1 LVLSLYRIEGMASKP
16 VREKVSVHNLE
27 GKPIRLVSL
36 PKVYNAPVRQ
46 DLVNRIHTEVR
57 KNNRMPHGVSEK
69 AGHQTSAESWGT
81 GRAVA
86 RIPRVR
92 GGGTHRSGQGAFG
105 NMCRGGHMFGAKKV
119 WRRIHRKV
127 NVREKRYAVVS
138 AIAASGSPGIVMAK
152 GHQINRIREVPLV
165 VEDKIEALKK
175 TKDAVAFLKKH
186 KAWPDIVRVYK
197 SKHNRP
203 GKGKRR
209 NRRKVMGK
217 GPLVIYAK
225 NEGVT
230 LAFRNIPGVDT
241 ICVDK
246 LNILRLAPGGRVGR
260 FCIWSEG
267 AFKMLDSLYGT
278 YFKKS
283 EMKKDYNLPKP
294 IMTSAD
300 FMQIIKDEN
309 IKRHLKAP
317 KFHRRFSKIK
327 LNPLKNEK
335 QLFRLNPYAAVEK
348 DLARAVQ
355 AEGIKKKQEK
365 LKRLAQ
371 RESLAKRKLNSAVAN
386 KAMKRKAAKE
396 KELKRH
402 QKAYKVMKKFNEKT
416 RKPRK
421 LPEDKIIQTK
431 EEKLAYRK
439 KKVEEYRA
447 KAKARKAAA
456 KSK

>member
-1 LVLSLYRIEGMASKP
+1 MGIVELAMASKP

-165 VEDKIEALKK
+165 VEDKLESIKK
-175 TKDAVAFLKKH
+175 TKDAVTFLKKH
-186 KAWPDIVRVYK
+186 KAWSDIVRVYK
-197 SKHNRP
+197 SRHNRA
-203 GKGKRR
+203 GKGKLR
-209 NRRKVMGK
+209 NRRKVQRK

-246 LNILRLAPGGRVGR
+246 LNLLRIAPGGRVGR

-267 AFKMLDSLYGT
+267 AFKMLDKLYGT
-278 YFKKS
+278 YHQKS
-283 EMKKDYNLPKP
+283 ELKKNYNLPKP

-300 FMQIIKDEN
+300 FMEIIRDEN
-309 IKRHLKAP
+309 IRKHLKAP
-317 KFHRRFSKIK
+317 RYRRHFSSIK

-335 QLFRLNPYAAVEK
+335 QLVKLNPYSVVEK
-348 DLARAVQ
+348 DLARARQ
-355 AEGIKKKQEK
+355 AEGLKRKQEK
-365 LKRLAQ
+365 VKRLAQ
-371 RESLAKRKLNSAVAN
+371 RESLAKRKLLTEVAN
-386 KAMKRKAAKE
+386 KAAKRRNAKL
-396 KELKRH
+396 KQLKRH
-402 QKAYKVMKKFNEKT
+402 QKAYKVMTKFMEKT
-416 RKPRK
+416 RAPRK
-421 LPEDKIIQTK
+421 MAEDKTIQTA
-431 EEKLAYRK
+431 EEKK
-439 KKVEEYRA
+439 EYRQ
-447 KAKARKAAA
+447 RRPQN
-456 KSK
+456 S

>member
-1 LVLSLYRIEGMASKP
+1 MGIVELAMASKP

-57 KNNRMPHGVSEK
+57 KNSRMPHGVSPK

-127 NVREKRYAVVS
+127 NIREKRYAVVS
-138 AIAASGSPGIVMAK
+138 AIAASGSPALVMAK
-152 GHQINRIREVPLV
+152 GHQINSIREVPLV
-165 VEDKIEALKK
+165 VEDKLESIKK
-175 TKDAVAFLKKH
+175 TKDAVTFLKKH
-186 KAWPDIVRVYK
+186 KAWSDIVRVYK
-197 SKHNRP
+197 SRHNRA
-203 GKGKRR
+203 GKGKLR
-209 NRRKVMGK
+209 NRRKVQRK
-217 GPLVIYAK
+217 GPLIIYAK

-230 LAFRNIPGVDT
+230 LAFSNIPGVDT

-246 LNILRLAPGGRVGR
+246 LNLLRIAPGGRVGR

-335 QLFRLNPYAAVEK
+335 QLVKLNPYSVVEK
-348 DLARAVQ
+348 DLARARQ
-355 AEGIKKKQEK
+355 AEGLKRKQEK

-447 KAKARKAAA
+447 KAKARKATA